1 METICQR
8 TSCVHTRNVLVAAA
22 PAPRH
27 AARIRDCPTA
37 RPTAGGAA
45 RRRMRQGTSAAAGE
59 GARRSARARS
69 LACALACAP
78 HAPEPLGSVA
88 PFPPS
93 GAAKVRVSS
102 GAPVVPSSTHSARA
116 AMANSSRRAA
126 PTRPPRAAPRR
137 APPLPRPRP
146 RPRQRQQLLGATTC
160 GSCEA
165 ARGAPGTDGA
175 STSALALPRSTWH
188 NVVPVW
194 SKRLREVKLSRLP
207 S

>member
-1 METICQR
+1 M
-8 TSCVHTRNVLVAAA
+8 
-22 PAPRH
+22 
-27 AARIRDCPTA
+27 
-37 RPTAGGAA
+37 
-45 RRRMRQGTSAAAGE
+45 
-59 GARRSARARS
+59 
-69 LACALACAP
+69 
-78 HAPEPLGSVA
+78 A

-116 AMANSSRRAA
+116 AIGKFESPRGAYEAA
-126 PTRPPRAAPRR
+126 PRRAAPRR
-137 APPLPRPRP
+137 ALPLPRPRP
-146 RPRQRQQLLGATTC
+146 RQRQRQQLLGATTR

-194 SKRLREVKLSRLP
+194 RKRLREVKLSRLP